1 MTMSDD
7 LLEKNRSPHLRIL
20 LDILLIAVLAVIVY
34 IAAYFLN
41 MTGALLSL
49 LETSGAPHASAVI
62 FVAIFLILGLV
73 YFVIRRWHELTQMS
87 EEVETAQKTV
97 DRTNA
102 KLMLINN
109 ITRYD
114 MLNELTQ
121 LHKDLE
127 KTGTSPE
134 VARVEE
140 AINRIRRQIKFTKEY
155 QDIGAT
161 PPAWQNAAD
170 AIMRAKVGID
180 LGNVSFEMDIHDVEI
195 YADPLLEKVFYY
207 LISNSLKYGGSN
219 LSAIRIYR
227 KKEEGRLIIVCEDN
241 GVGIAKELKGG
252 LFPKEWGSRKHAGY
266 GLFLIRETLAVT
278 GITIWE
284 SGNPGEGARFEI
296 SVPKGVFR
304 NT

>member
-7 LLEKNRSPHLRIL
+7 PLENNRSPHLKIL

-49 LETSGAPHASAVI
+49 LENSGAQHASAVI
-62 FVAIFLILGLV
+62 FVAIFLVLGLV

-87 EEVETAQKTV
+87 EEVQSAQNQM

-127 KTGTSPE
+127 KTGTTPE

-140 AINRIRRQIKFTKEY
+140 AISRIRRQIKFTKEY

-161 PPAWQNAAD
+161 TPAWQNAAD

-207 LISNSLKYGGSN
+207 LLSNSLKYGGSN
-219 LSAIRIYR
+219 LSMIRIYR
-227 KKEEGRLIIVCEDN
+227 RKEEERLVIIFEDN

-284 SGNPGEGARFEI
+284 SGNPGEGAKFEI

-304 NT
+304 QV